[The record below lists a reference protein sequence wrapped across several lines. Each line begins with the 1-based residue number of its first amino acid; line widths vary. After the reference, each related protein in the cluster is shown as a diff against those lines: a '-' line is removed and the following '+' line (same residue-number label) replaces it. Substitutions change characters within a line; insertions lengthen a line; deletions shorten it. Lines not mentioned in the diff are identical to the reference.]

1 MQADIDGDQIFV
13 EGLAVA
19 VGSEDSNRNFNRLS
33 RFVSHAHTPTPGC
46 RHRTQNLLRLSRGF
60 AERKA
65 QDECGKIE
73 HRIAIA
79 CRKIRRNPKLS
90 IKTKALPVSY
100 GPPIA

>member
-19 VGSEDSNRNFNRLS
+19 IGSEDSNRNFNRLS

-46 RHRTQNLLRLSRGF
+46 GHRTQNSVRLSRGLL
-60 AERKA
+60 ERKA

-79 CRKIRRNPKLS
+79 CRKIRRNPEFR
-90 IKTKALPVSY
+90 IKTKALPASY
-100 GPPIA
+100 GPSIA